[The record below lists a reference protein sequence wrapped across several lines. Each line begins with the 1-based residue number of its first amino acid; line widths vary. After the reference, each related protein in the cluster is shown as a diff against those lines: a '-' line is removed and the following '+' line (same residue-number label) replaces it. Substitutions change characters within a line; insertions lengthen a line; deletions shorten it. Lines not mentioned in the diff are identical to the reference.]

1 MSEKTSVLFVCLGNI
16 CRSTMSEGVF
26 QSLAQTEPY
35 TDLIDRIDSCGTGAY
50 HVGDSPDR
58 RTMATLKAKGVKG
71 YKHAARQLR
80 PSDFQE
86 FDYIFAMDSSNLSG
100 TKRIQQLKAPNGKAK
115 VLLFGEYSGNGKV
128 EQVEDPYYGGE
139 EGFEVAY
146 EQAVRF
152 GTNFLEELRGKEVDG
167 KAKN

>member
-26 QSLAQTEPY
+26 QSLAQAEPY

-100 TKRIQQLKAPNGKAK
+100 TCRIQQLKAPDGKAR
-115 VLLFGEYSGNGKV
+115 VLLFGEYSGGKV
-128 EQVEDPYYGGE
+128 EQIEDPYYGDDD
-139 EGFEVAY
+139 GFEKAY

-152 GTNFLEELRGKEVDG
+152 STNFLEELRGKEG
-167 KAKN
+167 GLKN

>member
-1 MSEKTSVLFVCLGNI
+1 MSSEKTSVLFVCLGNI

-26 QSLAQTEPY
+26 QSLAATEPY

-80 PSDFQE
+80 ASDFTD
-86 FDYIFAMDSSNLSG
+86 FDYIFAMDSANLRD
-100 TKRIQQLKAPNGKAK
+100 TKRKQQLKQPDGKAK
-115 VLLFGEYSGNGKV
+115 VLLFGEYSGGKV
-128 EQVEDPYYGGE
+128 EEVEDPYYDGQD
-139 EGFEVAY
+139 GFEKAY

-152 GTNFLEELRGKEVDG
+152 STNFLEELREKEGRV
-167 KAKN
+167 KN